1 MEEILS
7 KRFVYQLHKP
17 RLTQDNNNR
26 VLLTVTEMEQNLE
39 FFQVFAL
46 NSEHRNVWVAG
57 NNSNNNTPIQS
68 QNNKCADRPANHEA
82 GSWSFHLLVDACEAR
97 PQSHYCATPCSL
109 LLPHRSSLH
118 TLPTGKCPNST
129 CQFLHVLSQSNSL
142 NHWKKNMLPHLQFL
156 CHLFWSQEQ
165 FGL

>member
-82 GSWSFHLLVDACEAR
+82 GS
-97 PQSHYCATPCSL
+97 
-109 LLPHRSSLH
+109 
-118 TLPTGKCPNST
+118 
-129 CQFLHVLSQSNSL
+129 
-142 NHWKKNMLPHLQFL
+142 
-156 CHLFWSQEQ
+156 
-165 FGL
+165 